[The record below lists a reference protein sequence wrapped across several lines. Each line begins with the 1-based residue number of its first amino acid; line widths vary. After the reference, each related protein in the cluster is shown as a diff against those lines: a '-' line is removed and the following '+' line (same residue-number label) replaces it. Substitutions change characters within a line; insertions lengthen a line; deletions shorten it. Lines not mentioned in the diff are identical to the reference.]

1 MSNRIVVIAAAA
13 AVGILGFLTLRD
25 GHKSSSSQDS
35 AGSFIGPI
43 RGRSEKSGSQ
53 SHVRTPASRATATQK
68 ISEPG
73 DLRNI
78 AKVPTDF
85 KGEQIALWAAE
96 VSSTKNPKVRTV
108 LVRGAMDGFK
118 GMSPRDKRMFL
129 LQIAQG
135 MMNVN
140 DPTAKRFINDLA
152 RNHASQSNLLL
163 NLLALANPDSARADY
178 PELLAASAKWVAGHR
193 EYRIEPSIGNLKLDN
208 ADAMRA
214 IEGSKFVALDVSSFK
229 YYLRRIR

>member
-1 MSNRIVVIAAAA
+1 MRNRIVVLAAVA
-13 AVGILGFLTLRD
+13 AVGVLGFLIVRHD
-25 GHKSSSSQDS
+25 PKPAPSKDS

-43 RGRSEKSGSQ
+43 RGKPGKSGSL
-53 SHVRTPASRATATQK
+53 SRGRNPASHEVAFRRSGGFGG
-68 ISEPG
+68 I
-73 DLRNI
+73 RNI

-85 KGEQIALWAAE
+85 KGEQIALWTAE
-96 VSSTKNPKVRTV
+96 VTSAKNPKVRAE
-108 LVRGAMDGFK
+108 LVRGAIDGFK
-118 GMSPRDKRMFL
+118 GMSPRDKRMFV
-129 LQIAQG
+129 LQFAQG
-135 MMNVN
+135 MMNLN

-152 RNHASQSNLLL
+152 RNHGSESNLLL
-163 NLLALANPDSARADY
+163 NLLTLANPDSARADY

-193 EYRIEPSIGNLKLDN
+193 EYRIEPSIGNLKSDN

>member
-1 MSNRIVVIAAAA
+1 MRNRIVVLV
-13 AVGILGFLTLRD
+13 AVVAIGVLGFLIVRHDQKPGASKEPT
-25 GHKSSSSQDS
+25 
-35 AGSFIGPI
+35 GSFIGPI
-43 RGRSEKSGSQ
+43 RGKPEKSGSLFQ
-53 SHVRTPASRATATQK
+53 DRNPASHEVARRRSGRFEG
-68 ISEPG
+68 I
-73 DLRNI
+73 RNI

-96 VSSTKNPKVRTV
+96 VSSARNPKVRAE
-108 LVRGAMDGFK
+108 LVRGAIDGFK
-118 GMSPRDKRMFL
+118 GMNPRDKRMFI

-135 MMNVN
+135 MMNLN
-140 DPTAKRFINDLA
+140 DPTAKRFINELA
-152 RNHASQSNLLL
+152 RNHGSESNLLL
-163 NLLALANPDSARADY
+163 NLLTLANPDSARADY

-193 EYRIEPSIGNLKLDN
+193 EYRIEPSIGNFKSDN